1 MRTSKARTAFPV
13 GPLAREGSGCMEL
26 DGPAIISGGCLSVL
40 VTRAA
45 TAPRRS
51 PRSPP
56 CVTVQNFW
64 VADLENGF
72 ELREQSSQTHSW
84 VCGECVCEV
93 CSRNSKALKIGGTHK
108 FLHRRHAHAPRA
120 RDTPVA
126 ARMTKTER
134 RRPVIKVVPSSS
146 IHPPPTLTRGPTGKA
161 VLALEVRSRTLHGHA
176 AWTLS
181 GAPRRHRRLT

>member
-1 MRTSKARTAFPV
+1 M
-13 GPLAREGSGCMEL
+13 
-26 DGPAIISGGCLSVL
+26 GG
-40 VTRAA
+40 
-45 TAPRRS
+45 S
-51 PRSPP
+51 PRVTDRSLCDTPLRRNL
-56 CVTVQNFW
+56 CVPLFSN
-64 VADLENGF
+64 AL
-72 ELREQSSQTHSW
+72 ELRDQTSQTHSG
-84 VCGECVCEV
+84 VGRECVCEV
-93 CSRNSKALKIGGTHK
+93 CSRNSKALKSSGTHK
-108 FLHRRHAHAPRA
+108 FLHRRHTHAPRA

-176 AWTLS
+176 AWTRS